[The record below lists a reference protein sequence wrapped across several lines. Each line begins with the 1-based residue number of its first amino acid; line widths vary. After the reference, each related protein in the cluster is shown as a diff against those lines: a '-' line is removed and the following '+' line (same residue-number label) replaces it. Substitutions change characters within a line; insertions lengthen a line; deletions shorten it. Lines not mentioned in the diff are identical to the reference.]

1 MCVRNYN
8 SDTNN
13 KDVITVDYV
22 ITGGRQRG
30 SICVQK
36 KNTQYSSFENETPL
50 NKRIKMELK
59 LHKEGAKSYLVFS
72 FMYFWAIG
80 LSDPIP
86 CVLKNGTG
94 HALLNV

>member
-30 SICVQK
+30 SVCVQK
-36 KNTQYSSFENETPL
+36 KEQNVSIIKNETPL
-50 NKRIKMELK
+50 NKRIKVGLN
-59 LHKEGAKSYLVFS
+59 LHAVKKE
-72 FMYFWAIG
+72 
-80 LSDPIP
+80 
-86 CVLKNGTG
+86 
-94 HALLNV
+94 